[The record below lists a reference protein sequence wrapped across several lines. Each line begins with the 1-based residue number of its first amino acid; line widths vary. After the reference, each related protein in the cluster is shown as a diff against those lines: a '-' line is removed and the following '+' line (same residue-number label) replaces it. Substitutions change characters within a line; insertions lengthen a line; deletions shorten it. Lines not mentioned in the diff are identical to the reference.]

1 MCNGF
6 SILLADESGKKEF
19 YINLIG
25 MFGFIGE
32 PRLVIV
38 LADLKIN
45 WISWGWEIE
54 YKLQT

>member
-25 MFGFIGE
+25 GMFGFIGE
-32 PRLVIV
+32 SKLVIV
-38 LADLKIN
+38 LVDLKVN
-45 WISWGWEIE
+45 WIS
-54 YKLQT
+54 

>member
-32 PRLVIV
+32 SKLVIV
-38 LADLKIN
+38 LVDLKVN
-45 WISWGWEIE
+45 WISWD
-54 YKLQT
+54 